1 MLKEIKTNDLEVKG
15 KVDSLDKE
23 QMKKKKKN
31 QMKKSK
37 LENIMTEILKF
48 TRWALQCN

>member
-23 QMKKKKKN
+23 QMKKEKN

-37 LENIMTEILKF
+37 LENMTEIFKF
-48 TRWALQCN
+48 TRWALRCN

>member
-23 QMKKKKKN
+23 QMKKEKN

-37 LENIMTEILKF
+37 LENIMKEI
-48 TRWALQCN
+48 

>member
-1 MLKEIKTNDLEVKG
+1 MLKEIRTNDLEVKG

-23 QMKKKKKN
+23 QMKKEKN

-37 LENIMTEILKF
+37 LENIMTEI
-48 TRWALQCN
+48 

>member
-23 QMKKKKKN
+23 QMKKEKKN

-37 LENIMTEILKF
+37 LENMTEILKF
-48 TRWALQCN
+48 TRWALRCN

>member
-23 QMKKKKKN
+23 QMKKEKN

-37 LENIMTEILKF
+37 LENIMTEI
-48 TRWALQCN
+48 